1 MSLLKAGGRIL
12 QNECMAYVK
21 RNGKV
26 RVGGVVVTGPG
37 SIQCKKIIHTVGLS
51 YDGKR
56 SEQVIE

>member
-1 MSLLKAGGRIL
+1 
-12 QNECMAYVK
+12 MAYVK

-56 SEQVIE
+56 SEQVIK